1 MTILATSSAAD
12 LVAIL
17 DNDNLQQL
25 FAATAPMRVS
35 VRESKKATQ
44 FAVEDG
50 TTRSDHVTVDAVE
63 ISIDLFISD
72 ELSRNGYEEIRQ
84 AWRDNRLVTVQTKIS
99 SYPDMLILEIPHDE
113 TPEAGGSIMMPIRMQ
128 EWRTYEPQF
137 GALPPQKVKR
147 KEQSSTVAAGQK
159 QTSNAGATEPATER
173 RASVL
178 YGVLN

>member
-25 FAATAPMRVS
+25 FTATSPMRVS

-50 TTRSDHVTVDAVE
+50 TTRSDHVTTDAVE

-99 SYPDMLILEIPHDE
+99 SYPDMLILEIPLDE

-159 QTSNAGATEPATER
+159 QTSNTGSTEPATGR